1 MRDIPS
7 LTGLRGIAAV
17 WVMLFHVSL
26 LAPLIGAA
34 WLGRIG
40 VFPVGWVGVDLFFV
54 LSGFIL
60 MWVHGAEF
68 VRPTGGVVGR
78 FAVARIVRVYPLSLA
93 VLGLIALLALAD
105 PGFVA
110 WYRLKDAD
118 NFSLSAFVRTA
129 LLATRWVGADG
140 GDWNQPVWSLSA
152 EMVGYAAFPLLAWL
166 MARRSLA
173 AAIATA
179 LVALTALALFQIAA
193 GTAGGNTI
201 DQASV
206 LARMAC
212 CFTAGM
218 AICRARQLV
227 PDGAAR
233 WAGTASI
240 LVCIAIGLAC
250 HFKYGRLLTPAG
262 FALLIFCLSFRAGS
276 LDRLLSSRPV
286 LFLGR
291 ISFPLYL
298 VHVMP
303 LLWLV
308 SHFGRAPLGPMAA
321 TGVVFGYM
329 AGCVGLAALLHR
341 LVERPS
347 HRWIRRVRPPAPS
360 PLLGLEG
367 A

>member
-7 LTGLRGIAAV
+7 LTGLRGVAAV
-17 WVMLFHVSL
+17 WVMMFHVSL
-26 LAPLIGAA
+26 LAPRIGAP

-40 VFPVGWVGVDLFFV
+40 VLPAGWVGVDLFFV

-60 MWVHGAEF
+60 MWVHAADF
-68 VRPTGGVVGR
+68 VRPTGGAVGR

-93 VLGLIALLALAD
+93 VLGLILLLALAD
-105 PGFVA
+105 PAFVA
-110 WYRLKDAD
+110 WYRTQNPD

-129 LLATRWVGADG
+129 FLATRWVGADG

-152 EMVGYAAFPLLAWL
+152 EMVGYAAFPLLAW
-166 MARRSLA
+166 AIVRRSAA
-173 AAIATA
+173 AAIAIA
-179 LVALTALALFQIAA
+179 AVGLIALAIFQLLA
-193 GTAGGNTI
+193 GTAGSNTI

-206 LARMAC
+206 LMRMGC

-218 AICRARQLV
+218 AICRIRQLA
-227 PDGAAR
+227 PERAAR
-233 WAGTASI
+233 WAGMAAM
-240 LVCIAIGLAC
+240 LACVAVGLAC

-262 FALLIFCLSFRAGS
+262 FAVLIYCLSFRAGA
-276 LDRLLSSRPV
+276 LDRFLSSRPV
-286 LFLGR
+286 MFLGR

-308 SHFGRAPLGPMAA
+308 SIYHAAPLAPLAA
-321 TGVVFGYM
+321 TAVVFAYM
-329 AGCVGLAALLHR
+329 AGCIGLSALLHR
-341 LVERPS
+341 FVERPS
-347 HRWIRRVRPPAPS
+347 QRWIRRHPAPA
-360 PLLGLEG
+360 PAAVLGLEG

>member
-17 WVMLFHVSL
+17 WVMLFHISL

-34 WLGRIG
+34 WLSRIG
-40 VFPVGWVGVDLFFV
+40 VFPVGWVV
-54 LSGFIL
+54 LSCFIL

-110 WYRLKDAD
+110 WYRLKDTD

-173 AAIATA
+173 AALATA
-179 LVALTALALFQIAA
+179 LVALTALALFFS
-193 GTAGGNTI
+193 TF
-201 DQASV
+201 SSS
-206 LARMAC
+206 
-212 CFTAGM
+212 
-218 AICRARQLV
+218 AI
-227 PDGAAR
+227 
-233 WAGTASI
+233 TS
-240 LVCIAIGLAC
+240 
-250 HFKYGRLLTPAG
+250 
-262 FALLIFCLSFRAGS
+262 
-276 LDRLLSSRPV
+276 
-286 LFLGR
+286 
-291 ISFPLYL
+291 
-298 VHVMP
+298 
-303 LLWLV
+303 
-308 SHFGRAPLGPMAA
+308 
-321 TGVVFGYM
+321 
-329 AGCVGLAALLHR
+329 
-341 LVERPS
+341 
-347 HRWIRRVRPPAPS
+347 
-360 PLLGLEG
+360 
-367 A
+367 

>member
-17 WVMLFHVSL
+17 WVMLFHISL

-34 WLGRIG
+34 WLGRIW
-40 VFPVGWVGVDLFFV
+40 VSSVGWVGVDLFFV

-60 MWVHGAEF
+60 MWVHGTEF
-68 VRPTGGVVGR
+68 VRPTASVTGR
-78 FAVARIVRVYPLSLA
+78 FALARIVRVYPLSLA
-93 VLGLIALLALAD
+93 VLGLLLLLALAD

-118 NFSLSAFVRTA
+118 NFSLSAFARTA
-129 LLATRWVGADG
+129 FLATRWVGADG
-140 GDWNQPVWSLSA
+140 GDWNQPVWSLSV
-152 EMVGYAAFPLLAWL
+152 ELVGYAAFPLLAWL
-166 MARRSLA
+166 MVRCSLA

-179 LVALTALALFQIAA
+179 AVALTALALFQIAV
-193 GTAGGNTI
+193 GTAGSNTI
-201 DQASV
+201 DQASA

-218 AICRARQLV
+218 AICRARQRV
-227 PDGAAR
+227 ADGAAR
-233 WAGTASI
+233 WAGMAAI
-240 LVCIAIGLAC
+240 LVCIGIGLAC
-250 HFKYGRLLTPAG
+250 HFQYGRLLTPTG
-262 FALLIFCLSFRAGS
+262 FAVLIFCLSFRAGS
-276 LDRLLSSRPV
+276 VDRFLSSTPV

-308 SHFGRAPLGPMAA
+308 WHFSRAPLAPLAA
-321 TGVVFGYM
+321 TGVVFAY
-329 AGCVGLAALLHR
+329 AASCIGLAALLHH

-347 HRWIRRVRPPAPS
+347 HRWIRRVRPAPS
-360 PLLGLEG
+360 PVLGLEG